1 MCMWVPRH
9 ENVWKR
15 EREQGRKDT
24 GASHTY

>member
-24 GASHTY
+24 EASHIY